1 VSVLTVSR
9 VQNKSKQLVR
19 KGIRRT
25 APARAALGNGLRS
38 APLPTPVRVAASRVL
53 LRRPWSLDVPVD
65 RLLLGAQNA
74 RGYTAAQFA
83 EQVGDLMWPSTPVAE
98 GPHVALLRLADERGD
113 ALTDAEILES
123 PYGLMAAAC
132 IRAQG
137 RYFTATD
144 LAGVVTVA
152 RAFIARYQGK
162 PSVFAN
168 GHSRP
173 GAPILVAPIK
183 GSDYYQVL
191 DGHHRVALAIAR
203 GARSAKVTAKWFPVT
218 TPLQD
223 LLTTMSWLDGDRQL
237 YQPLPGPELQMSWPT
252 VRRCTDRLA
261 KMTTFLAERGLLPPA
276 TTSYLDVASCYGWF
290 VKEMAALGYAASGME
305 RDPLAVPLGKAAY
318 GLSEGDIQIGDCV
331 ELLQSAARSWDVVS
345 CFSLLHHFALGRG
358 AVSEKELIRLLDAA
372 TGKVLFFDTGQD
384 HEAWFAESLR
394 GWDTAAVAAFLRE
407 HTSFDEII
415 DLGPDEDAVPPHEQ
429 NYGRHLFACVRVDA

>member
-1 VSVLTVSR
+1 VSVLTVCR

-83 EQVGDLMWPSTPVAE
+83 EQVGDLMWPSTPVAD

-123 PYGLMAAAC
+123 RYGLMAAAC

-144 LAGVVTVA
+144 LAGVVRVA

-162 PSVFAN
+162 PSVLAN

-183 GSDYYQVL
+183 GSDYFQVL
-191 DGHHRVALAIAR
+191 DGHHRVAVAIAR

-237 YQPLPGPELQMSWPT
+237 YQPLPGPELRMSWPT

-261 KMTTFLAERGLLPPA
+261 KMTTFLGERGLLPPA

-290 VKEMAALGYAASGME
+290 VKEMGALGYAASGME

-331 ELLQSAARSWDVVS
+331 ELLQSAARSRDVVS

-429 NYGRHLFACVRVDA
+429 NYGRHLFACVRVDV